1 MGKPRPQA
9 RLRKVLHPTI
19 VAHNGRPG
27 EWIVVSRVA
36 GSVPRMPTSSRVALV
51 TGSSQG
57 IGRVVAAHLTTAGYK
72 VAAAARSMT
81 LLQELSTQTGV
92 LAVEL
97 DVTDAQAVAD
107 AVARVESELGP
118 IDLLVNN
125 AGLAGR
131 GGATWDHQPV
141 DWWRVFEVNVLGT
154 FLCCRA
160 VVPGM
165 VARKAG
171 RVVNLSSGAALFP
184 IDDDFGAVINSAY
197 LASKAAVIRF
207 SEALAAEA
215 RPAGV
220 TVISMS
226 PGTVK
231 TAMSTEAFADVWD
244 DPDFWSPPELAA
256 ELIEFIGSGALDQLS
271 GRYIRAAVDD
281 WRTLGDHVPEI
292 LGNDLHSMRLRTA
305 PDA

>member
-1 MGKPRPQA
+1 M
-9 RLRKVLHPTI
+9 
-19 VAHNGRPG
+19 
-27 EWIVVSRVA
+27 
-36 GSVPRMPTSSRVALV
+36 V

>member
-1 MGKPRPQA
+1 
-9 RLRKVLHPTI
+9 
-19 VAHNGRPG
+19 
-27 EWIVVSRVA
+27 
-36 GSVPRMPTSSRVALV
+36 MPSPSRVALV
-51 TGSSQG
+51 TGASQG
-57 IGRVVAAHLTTAGYK
+57 IGRVVAAHLAATGYK
-72 VAAAARSMT
+72 VAAAARST
-81 LLQELSTQTGV
+81 NLLKELSTQTGAV
-92 LAVEL
+92 AVEL
-97 DVTDAQAVAD
+97 DVTEAQAVTE
-107 AVARVESELGP
+107 AVDRVESELGP

-131 GGATWDHQPV
+131 GGVSWDHQPA

-165 VARKAG
+165 VSRRSG
-171 RVVNLSSGAALFP
+171 RIVNLSSGAALFP
-184 IDDDFGAVINSAY
+184 IDDDFGAAINSAY

-207 SEALAAEA
+207 SEALAAET

-220 TVISMS
+220 TVISIS

-244 DPDFWSPPELAA
+244 DPDVWSPPELAA
-256 ELIEFIGSGALDQLS
+256 ELIEFIGSGALDELS

-281 WRTLGDHVPEI
+281 WRALGNHVPEI
-292 LGNDLHSMRLRTA
+292 IEHDLHSMRLRTA

>member
-1 MGKPRPQA
+1 
-9 RLRKVLHPTI
+9 
-19 VAHNGRPG
+19 VA
-27 EWIVVSRVA
+27 SA
-36 GSVPRMPTSSRVALV
+36 DSVPRMAPPSRVAFV
-51 TGSSQG
+51 TGASQG
-57 IGRVVAAHLTTAGYK
+57 IGRVVAAHLAAAGYK
-72 VAAAARSMT
+72 VAAAARST
-81 LLQELSTQTGV
+81 RLLQELSTQTGA

-107 AVARVESELGP
+107 AVTRVESELGP

-125 AGLAGR
+125 AGFAGQ
-131 GGATWDHQPV
+131 GGVSWDHQPT

-160 VVPGM
+160 VLPSM
-165 VARKAG
+165 VSRRSG
-171 RVVNLSSGAALFP
+171 RIVNLSSGAALFP

-207 SEALAAEA
+207 SEALAAET

-220 TVISMS
+220 TVLSIS

-231 TAMSTEAFADVWD
+231 TGMTTESFADLWD
-244 DPDFWSPPELAA
+244 DEDIWSPPELAA
-256 ELIEFIGSGALDQLS
+256 ELIEFIDSGALDQLS

-281 WRTLGDHVPEI
+281 WRALPAHLPEI
-292 LGNDLHSMRLRTA
+292 IEHDLHSMRLRTT
-305 PDA
+305 D